1 MRSGSCLRCCRMVR
15 LLPWLMSW
23 SNLLIVSRGLGE
35 DQVCDVAD
43 PIGVV
48 PDLGNRHQM
57 IPLTELAASM

>member
-1 MRSGSCLRCCRMVR
+1 
-15 LLPWLMSW
+15 MSW